1 MIKQGKEYKYTEMQ
15 AIAYGLEMHS
25 AKPAQGAMRMLKL
38 LRDKGHRIILISHK
52 TKYPIAG
59 GCINLREKAT
69 QWLKKEG
76 FWNEE
81 KNSIIED
88 IIFTNTKEDKI
99 RKINESGC
107 ELFVDDLTAVL
118 DNIDESI
125 QRILY
130 SNSEH
135 DNERR
140 GTLIRIRHWNELEGI
155 ID

>member
-1 MIKQGKEYKYTEMQ
+1 MKLIGIDLDNTLAIYDDIFHRLAVSMGLIEPSFPSKKGIVEEIFDKTRQKYKYTEMQ

-76 FWNEE
+76 FGM
-81 KNSIIED
+81 K
-88 IIFTNTKEDKI
+88 
-99 RKINESGC
+99 RKFNYRRH
-107 ELFVDDLTAVL
+107 
-118 DNIDESI
+118 N
-125 QRILY
+125 LY
-130 SNSEH
+130 EY
-135 DNERR
+135 
-140 GTLIRIRHWNELEGI
+140 
-155 ID
+155 